1 MKRLFALLI
10 GVLVTSALSAQ
21 TYVIDGTIKHTDGP
35 TLVTVYEFDGYGN
48 WNEVTTKKERDT
60 YILALEADR
69 DYQVW
74 FTDKSGF
81 TKVLAVNR
89 GVMNVPEFRI
99 DVDFSQNE
107 SAQIDRDSAGAYV
120 ITIIDTD
127 FTVLR
132 TPFDLYPLVPERQSV
147 SL

>member
-1 MKRLFALLI
+1 MKQLFSLLI
-10 GVLVTSALSAQ
+10 GVLLTSALSAQ
-21 TYVIDGTIKHTDGP
+21 TYVIDGQIKNTDGP
-35 TLVTVYEFDGYGN
+35 TLVTLYEFDGYGN
-48 WNEVTTKKERDT
+48 WNEVVTKKERDT

-69 DYQVW
+69 DYQIW
-74 FTDKSGF
+74 FTDKNGI

-89 GVMNVPEFRI
+89 NVMSVPEFRI
-99 DVDFSQNE
+99 NVDFSQNE
-107 SAQIDRDSAGAYV
+107 SAQIGRDAVGAYV